1 MKYLVNI
8 YAIHSDGFEGKVAEL
23 TTDYTFL
30 DTCEDAETEIDW
42 QISENKNDSYIEAY
56 RYVVYD
62 LNGECYTKVISVNGN
77 DEEWD

>member
-1 MKYLVNI
+1 MKYLVYI

-30 DTCEDAETEIDW
+30 DTCEDAENEIEW
-42 QISENKNDSYIEAY
+42 QISENRYNPYIEAY

-62 LNGECYTKVISVNGN
+62 LNGECYTKVINVKDN